1 VRLTARGSIGSDHLD
16 STLTRL
22 LGFSQAADAPQRDNR
37 RMRVG
42 VRLGGALVR
51 LVESPLLAVQLEE
64 GATLDDLY
72 SELGDAHPDLDA
84 AMRSALPVLRGTH
97 IEKSHV
103 LAHGD
108 EVALLPPA
116 AGG

>member
-1 VRLTARGSIGSDHLD
+1 
-16 STLTRL
+16 
-22 LGFSQAADAPQRDNR
+22 
-37 RMRVG
+37 MRVG

-51 LVESPLLAVQLEE
+51 FVESPLLAVDLDD
-64 GATLDDLY
+64 GATLADLY
-72 SELGDAHPDLDA
+72 TELGIVHPELDA
-84 AMRSALPVLRGTH
+84 AMRSALPVLRGAH
-97 IEKSHV
+97 IDARQA

>member
-1 VRLTARGSIGSDHLD
+1 
-16 STLTRL
+16 
-22 LGFSQAADAPQRDNR
+22 
-37 RMRVG
+37 MRVG

-51 LVESPLLAVQLEE
+51 LVETPLLAVDLDD
-64 GATLDDLY
+64 GATLADLY
-72 SELGDAHPDLDA
+72 TELGAARPDLDA

-97 IEKSHV
+97 IDARQV

>member
-1 VRLTARGSIGSDHLD
+1 
-16 STLTRL
+16 
-22 LGFSQAADAPQRDNR
+22 
-37 RMRVG
+37 MRVG
-42 VRLGGALVR
+42 VRLGGALIR
-51 LVESPLLAVQLEE
+51 LAPRPLLAFELSD
-64 GATLDDLY
+64 GATLADLY
-72 SELGDAHPDLDA
+72 AELGSAHPDLDA

-97 IEKSHV
+97 IDRSHV

>member
-1 VRLTARGSIGSDHLD
+1 L
-16 STLTRL
+16 
-22 LGFSQAADAPQRDNR
+22 
-37 RMRVG
+37 RVG

-51 LVESPLLAVQLEE
+51 LVESPLLAVDLRD
-64 GATLDDLY
+64 GATLGDLY
-72 SELGDAHPDLDA
+72 AELGAAHPDLDA

-97 IEKSHV
+97 IDAQHELS
-103 LAHGD
+103 HGD

>member
-1 VRLTARGSIGSDHLD
+1 
-16 STLTRL
+16 
-22 LGFSQAADAPQRDNR
+22 
-37 RMRVG
+37 MRVG

-51 LVESPLLAVQLEE
+51 LAPSSKMAFELSD
-64 GATLDDLY
+64 GATLADLY
-72 SELGDAHPDLDA
+72 AALGDAHPDLDA
-84 AMRSALPVLRGTH
+84 AMRSALTVLQGTH
-97 IEKSHV
+97 IDNQHV

>member
-1 VRLTARGSIGSDHLD
+1 L
-16 STLTRL
+16 
-22 LGFSQAADAPQRDNR
+22 
-37 RMRVG
+37 RVG
-42 VRLGGALVR
+42 VRLGGALIRFVS
-51 LVESPLLAVQLEE
+51 SPKLAFELPD

-72 SELGDAHPDLDA
+72 VVLGDAHPDLVA
-84 AMRSALPVLRGTH
+84 AMRSALPVLNGTH
-97 IEKSHV
+97 IDNQHV

>member
-1 VRLTARGSIGSDHLD
+1 
-16 STLTRL
+16 
-22 LGFSQAADAPQRDNR
+22 
-37 RMRVG
+37 MRVG
-42 VRLGGALVR
+42 VRLGGALVQF
-51 LVESPLLAVQLEE
+51 VESPLLAVTLDD
-64 GATLDDLY
+64 GATLADLY
-72 SELGDAHPDLDA
+72 TELGAAHPDLDA

-97 IEKSHV
+97 IGARQV

>member
-1 VRLTARGSIGSDHLD
+1 
-16 STLTRL
+16 
-22 LGFSQAADAPQRDNR
+22 
-37 RMRVG
+37 MRVG

-51 LVESPLLAVQLEE
+51 LAPSSKLAVELSD

-72 SELGDAHPDLDA
+72 VALGDAHPDLDA
-84 AMRSALPVLRGTH
+84 AMRSALPVLEGTH
-97 IEKSHV
+97 IDKHHV

>member
-1 VRLTARGSIGSDHLD
+1 
-16 STLTRL
+16 
-22 LGFSQAADAPQRDNR
+22 
-37 RMRVG
+37 MRVG

-51 LVESPLLAVQLEE
+51 FVESPLLAVDLDD
-64 GATLDDLY
+64 GATLADLY
-72 SELGDAHPDLDA
+72 TELGAVHPDLDA

-97 IEKSHV
+97 IDARQV

>member
-1 VRLTARGSIGSDHLD
+1 
-16 STLTRL
+16 
-22 LGFSQAADAPQRDNR
+22 
-37 RMRVG
+37 MRVG

-51 LVESPLLAVQLEE
+51 LAPSSKLAFELSDD
-64 GATLDDLY
+64 ATLDDLY
-72 SELGDAHPDLDA
+72 GALGDAHPDLDA
-84 AMRSALPVLRGTH
+84 AMRSALPVLEGTH
-97 IEKSHV
+97 IDKHHV

>member
-1 VRLTARGSIGSDHLD
+1 V
-16 STLTRL
+16 
-22 LGFSQAADAPQRDNR
+22 
-37 RMRVG
+37 RVG

-51 LVESPLLAVQLEE
+51 LVESPLLAVELDD

-72 SELGDAHPDLDA
+72 DELGAAHPDLDA

-97 IEKSHV
+97 INARYV

-108 EVALLPPA
+108 EVSLLPPVS
-116 AGG
+116 GG